1 MSKVSVI
8 IPFYNGVDW
17 LCEAVQSV
25 LNQTYQNFVLYIRDD
40 NSTDDTNKI
49 IEEYTQKYQDR
60 IIQVKDKNIAK
71 GACKNFMFLLKH
83 VYSLNKHDVF
93 MFCDQDDVWL
103 PTKVSDQLDAMLECE
118 GCHINTPI
126 VVHSDL
132 LVVDSDLNLISN
144 SFWKYSNINI
154 RQRDFN
160 FLGVKNIVT
169 GCAMMLNRRAIDC
182 SLPFKP
188 ETRMHDAWIVLNV
201 LKSGGQLVSMETPT
215 IKYRQHDNNVVGA
228 VVQGNI
234 FRNKILKICT
244 VIKENRE
251 QWKML
256 KIIGYGSL
264 FKYIY
269 FKLRSCINT

>member
-1 MSKVSVI
+1 MNIQILLST
-8 IPFYNGVDW
+8 YNGEKYLRELLDSILV
-17 LCEAVQSV
+17 
-25 LNQTYQNFVLYIRDD
+25 QTYQDWCLLVRDD
-40 NSTDDTNKI
+40 GSSDGTKTI
-49 IEEYTQKYQDR
+49 LHEYASGDCR
-60 IIQVKDKNIAK
+60 ISILDSESNVGVISS
-71 GACKNFMFLLKH
+71 FEILLKESTAPY
-83 VYSLNKHDVF
+83 V
-93 MFCDQDDVWL
+93 MFCDQDDVWF

-118 GCHINTPI
+118 GCHVNTPI

-154 RQRDFN
+154 QQRDFN

-264 FKYIY
+264 FKYFY